1 MNAQQSNKVLNESN
15 PCYIGDETEVART
28 WSRVEAVIGRTD
40 DHRSRTV
47 ESWLEGRKVAA
58 TVSVALLPGG
68 DGDEEDQEEGSS
80 SKVGSTEAM
89 RRLYSTL
96 STYYINSNFSS
107 YNILSFDDSTMSKS
121 NPKQSF
127 WWQQH
132 EIATGKKF
140 EARRKNLP
148 VALSQSQVGAGIVA
162 FHLARLFDAWVDKAI
177 IDTFAGNESS
187 LSTTTVTAASA
198 AATADIP
205 EDDANSESTNFVGWA
220 MKETLDMYRDVWR
233 SSDDYD
239 RPDTQS
245 RRFVPDITL
254 LCAIWETLDAQKKIF
269 EKIVTKAF
277 HARAGEATKR
287 YKEDKLDAADMA
299 PTDDNGASSWT
310 SLCAMSAASSLSS
323 LYLLVASPARA

>member
-1 MNAQQSNKVLNESN
+1 MKR
-15 PCYIGDETEVART
+15 IRK
-28 WSRVEAVIGRTD
+28 
-40 DHRSRTV
+40 
-47 ESWLEGRKVAA
+47 KVAA
-58 TVSVALLPGG
+58 ARLDLPR
-68 DGDEEDQEEGSS
+68 QCAAFTARFLHTTSIPTFQ
-80 SKVGSTEAM
+80 VTIFM
-89 RRLYSTL
+89 
-96 STYYINSNFSS
+96 
-107 YNILSFDDSTMSKS
+107 SFDDSTMSKS

-233 SSDDYD
+233 SSDD
-239 RPDTQS
+239 
-245 RRFVPDITL
+245 
-254 LCAIWETLDAQKKIF
+254 
-269 EKIVTKAF
+269 
-277 HARAGEATKR
+277 
-287 YKEDKLDAADMA
+287 
-299 PTDDNGASSWT
+299 
-310 SLCAMSAASSLSS
+310 
-323 LYLLVASPARA
+323 